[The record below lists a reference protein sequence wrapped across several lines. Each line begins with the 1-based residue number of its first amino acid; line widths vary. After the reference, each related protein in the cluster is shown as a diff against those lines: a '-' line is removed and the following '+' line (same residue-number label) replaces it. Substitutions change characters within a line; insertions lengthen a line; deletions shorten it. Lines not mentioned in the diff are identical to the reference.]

1 MLSCSK
7 RKTTS
12 WLQLANRFF
21 TRSQNEMGISF
32 KEMLRSTQKHPRRT
46 EVTGCVSIPS
56 HPNHGTSRAHRCGR
70 LMEAQRCRE
79 MDHCTECPWGITIRE
94 PRDNQLTG
102 ATSLGFGKA
111 RTQTAPSHPT
121 GSQQGRAAGSPI
133 ALPAQRDGF
142 VVQPSTDLTW
152 SPVGNCPRPR
162 SPQGPRFPYAPH
174 KSIRAR
180 AVTHPRNDVPG
191 TINTILFT

>member
-70 LMEAQRCRE
+70 LMEAQCCSE

-121 GSQQGRAAGSPI
+121 GRDGSP
-133 ALPAQRDGF
+133 LPAGQGCG
-142 VVQPSTDLTW
+142 QPHRPP
-152 SPVGNCPRPR
+152 SPKRWLCRATEHRPHLEPSGELPHASQPPRPT
-162 SPQGPRFPYAPH
+162 FPLCTA
-174 KSIRAR
+174 
-180 AVTHPRNDVPG
+180 
-191 TINTILFT
+191 